1 MKFSGWPATDTAYPD
16 LLAGCQHLAA
26 TGWDGIW
33 IADHFMENASPNH
46 GHAQEAWTLLAGLAA
61 LVPRVRLGTLVT
73 GNTYRNPAV
82 LAKQAAQVDV
92 ISGGRVVLGIGA
104 GWQENEHLA
113 YDIPYYTVGAR
124 LRRLEEAVQIIRSLF
139 DNEHTNFAGSFY
151 HLRDAPLD
159 PKPVQSHLPILIGG
173 GGEKVTL
180 RITARFADEWN
191 VWGSPETLARK
202 GSVLEQH
209 CEEVGRDPAEIKRTA
224 QAIITIDDGRGAGV
238 STRYQGMRLPTI
250 SGSIEEIR
258 EQIGRYADAKVDELI
273 IPDFNMADDLSL
285 RREAYDQI
293 IEEIAPE
300 FR

>member
-1 MKFSGWPATDTAYPD
+1 MKFSGWPATDSAWTD
-16 LLAGCQHLAA
+16 LLEGCQHLAA
-26 TGWDGIW
+26 TSWDGIW
-33 IADHFMENASPNH
+33 ISDHFMENASPNH
-46 GHAQEAWTLLAGLAA
+46 GHTQEAWTLLGGLAA

-104 GWQENEHLA
+104 GWQETEHTA
-113 YDIPYYTVGAR
+113 YDIPYYTVGGR

-139 DNEHTNFAGSFY
+139 DNHHTNFDGSFY

-159 PKPVQSHLPILIGG
+159 PKPVQPHLPILIDG

-191 VWGSPETLARK
+191 VWGTRETLARK
-202 GSVLEQH
+202 GAVLEQH
-209 CEEVGRDPAEIKRTA
+209 CEEVGRDPADIKRTA
-224 QAIITIDDGRGAGV
+224 QAIISIDNGRGSGET
-238 STRYQGMRLPTI
+238 TRYEGIRLPTI
-250 SGSIEEIR
+250 SGSIEEVR
-258 EQIGRYADAKVDELI
+258 DQIGHYAETKVDELI
-273 IPDFNMADDLSL
+273 VPDFRMADDLSL
-285 RREAYDQI
+285 RRETYDQI
-293 IEEIAPE
+293 IEEITPA